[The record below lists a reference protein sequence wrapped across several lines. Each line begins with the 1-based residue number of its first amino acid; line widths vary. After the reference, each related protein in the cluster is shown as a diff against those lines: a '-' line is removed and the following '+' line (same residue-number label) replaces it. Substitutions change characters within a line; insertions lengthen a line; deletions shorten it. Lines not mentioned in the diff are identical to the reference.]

1 MSRKLKRIALWV
13 LSGFILLAALGVL
26 LGILYEDEVKQQI
39 VQEVNQSLNAEIS
52 VEEISFSVLKKF
64 PYAALHFQNLMALD
78 AIETTAPKDT
88 LLYAE
93 SLFLEFNLLDV
104 FTRQYTVRKVDV
116 ANAVLRLKVD
126 ENGNDNF
133 HFWKERSDT
142 TSAHVGFDLAK
153 VSLTNV
159 DFSYR
164 NVKTEFH
171 LNTQIDRLNL
181 SGNFKEAVFDLDA
194 ESELLVQ
201 ILSIGETEYLRQQ
214 STTFSV
220 LTRIDTRKSRYEI
233 GEGEIDFDGLDFQ
246 LSGYFQAGD
255 QQFLDLQL
263 NGEQLDIS
271 EILSFI
277 PKRFITRLEGY
288 DPKGET
294 TFGLHLKGDPTNRE
308 EPMDIVA
315 EFDVANAGVKHLKS
329 GLQFKDFS
337 ATGRYQN
344 RGNHPDIIELDQF
357 RFKLKDGYLGGSGSV
372 RNFSRPMIQF
382 DLNGKAELADLQ
394 EIMEI
399 RAVESISGEVI
410 LECRFKGIV
419 ANPDDLSV
427 KDLQGADI
435 SGRLQFANAA
445 FKIRNQEQRYH
456 KLNGEFYLNGN
467 DAAFKNL
474 RGNIHSSDLELD
486 GIFINFVPFVLI
498 EKERLTI
505 QASLRSNYINL
516 AELLASDASAQRDS
530 SFNFRLPQYI
540 DVNVNSEI
548 DRLVFRTFEADNIFG
563 KVEINKNGI
572 TADPLTFNTSRG
584 SFTAGMTIKPTAKDQ
599 FKVDS
604 HAKFKDIDIRQ
615 LFTEFGNFGQ
625 QFITDKHL
633 KGTADADVVFRAS
646 INNQL
651 KLSEESIY
659 SLIDIE
665 IKNGELIRLQSLTEV
680 ADYIRQN
687 KLLSPLVKTDD
698 LKKRLQHVSFSEL
711 KNQIEIKN
719 STVHIPEMSLE
730 SSAMNLAVS
739 GTHGFNSVV
748 DYRIRFR
755 LTEILTNP
763 THTEF
768 GDIEDDGSGGSFFLR
783 MNGPLD
789 NLNFAYDK
797 ESAKEQRR
805 KYFKEEKETLKD
817 LLKEEFNIFGKKK
830 KEKEQEAVPE
840 KEKNTSKTIVI
851 APSEKE
857 DPAKKKKPGILDE
870 LDEDDD
876 F

>member
-13 LSGFILLAALGVL
+13 LSGFILLAALGIL

-164 NVKTEFH
+164 NVQTAFH

-220 LTRIDTRKSRYEI
+220 LTRIDTRKNRYEI

-255 QQFLDLQL
+255 KQFLDLQL

-288 DPKGET
+288 DPQGET

-357 RFKLKDGYLGGSGSV
+357 RFKLKDGYIGGSGSV

-399 RAVESISGEVI
+399 RAIESISGEVT

-419 ANPDDLSV
+419 ANPDALSV

-435 SGRLQFANAA
+435 
-445 FKIRNQEQRYH
+445 
-456 KLNGEFYLNGN
+456 
-467 DAAFKNL
+467 
-474 RGNIHSSDLELD
+474 
-486 GIFINFVPFVLI
+486 
-498 EKERLTI
+498 
-505 QASLRSNYINL
+505 
-516 AELLASDASAQRDS
+516 
-530 SFNFRLPQYI
+530 
-540 DVNVNSEI
+540 
-548 DRLVFRTFEADNIFG
+548 
-563 KVEINKNGI
+563 
-572 TADPLTFNTSRG
+572 
-584 SFTAGMTIKPTAKDQ
+584 
-599 FKVDS
+599 
-604 HAKFKDIDIRQ
+604 
-615 LFTEFGNFGQ
+615 
-625 QFITDKHL
+625 
-633 KGTADADVVFRAS
+633 
-646 INNQL
+646 
-651 KLSEESIY
+651 
-659 SLIDIE
+659 
-665 IKNGELIRLQSLTEV
+665 
-680 ADYIRQN
+680 
-687 KLLSPLVKTDD
+687 
-698 LKKRLQHVSFSEL
+698 
-711 KNQIEIKN
+711 
-719 STVHIPEMSLE
+719 
-730 SSAMNLAVS
+730 
-739 GTHGFNSVV
+739 
-748 DYRIRFR
+748 
-755 LTEILTNP
+755 
-763 THTEF
+763 
-768 GDIEDDGSGGSFFLR
+768 
-783 MNGPLD
+783 
-789 NLNFAYDK
+789 
-797 ESAKEQRR
+797 
-805 KYFKEEKETLKD
+805 
-817 LLKEEFNIFGKKK
+817 
-830 KEKEQEAVPE
+830 
-840 KEKNTSKTIVI
+840 
-851 APSEKE
+851 
-857 DPAKKKKPGILDE
+857 
-870 LDEDDD
+870 
-876 F
+876 

>member
-1 MSRKLKRIALWV
+1 
-13 LSGFILLAALGVL
+13 
-26 LGILYEDEVKQQI
+26 
-39 VQEVNQSLNAEIS
+39 
-52 VEEISFSVLKKF
+52 
-64 PYAALHFQNLMALD
+64 
-78 AIETTAPKDT
+78 
-88 LLYAE
+88 
-93 SLFLEFNLLDV
+93 
-104 FTRQYTVRKVDV
+104 
-116 ANAVLRLKVD
+116 
-126 ENGNDNF
+126 
-133 HFWKERSDT
+133 
-142 TSAHVGFDLAK
+142 
-153 VSLTNV
+153 
-159 DFSYR
+159 
-164 NVKTEFH
+164 
-171 LNTQIDRLNL
+171 
-181 SGNFKEAVFDLDA
+181 
-194 ESELLVQ
+194 
-201 ILSIGETEYLRQQ
+201 
-214 STTFSV
+214 
-220 LTRIDTRKSRYEI
+220 
-233 GEGEIDFDGLDFQ
+233 
-246 LSGYFQAGD
+246 
-255 QQFLDLQL
+255 
-263 NGEQLDIS
+263 
-271 EILSFI
+271 
-277 PKRFITRLEGY
+277 
-288 DPKGET
+288 
-294 TFGLHLKGDPTNRE
+294 
-308 EPMDIVA
+308 
-315 EFDVANAGVKHLKS
+315 
-329 GLQFKDFS
+329 
-337 ATGRYQN
+337 
-344 RGNHPDIIELDQF
+344 
-357 RFKLKDGYLGGSGSV
+357 
-372 RNFSRPMIQF
+372 MIQF
-382 DLNGKAELADLQ
+382 GLNGKAELADLQ

-548 DRLVFRTFEADNIFG
+548 ERLVFRTFEANNIYG
-563 KVEINKNGI
+563 KVEINKTGI

-604 HAKFKDIDIRQ
+604 HAKFKTIDIRQ
-615 LFTEFGNFGQ
+615 LFTELGNFGQ

-665 IKNGELIRLQSLTEV
+665 IKNGELVGLQSLTEV

-687 KLLSPLVKTDD
+687 KLLSPLVKTQD

-783 MNGPLD
+783 MNGPLN

-817 LLKEEFNIFGKKK
+817 LLKEEFKIGR
-830 KEKEQEAVPE
+830 AHV
-840 KEKNTSKTIVI
+840 
-851 APSEKE
+851 
-857 DPAKKKKPGILDE
+857 
-870 LDEDDD
+870 
-876 F
+876 